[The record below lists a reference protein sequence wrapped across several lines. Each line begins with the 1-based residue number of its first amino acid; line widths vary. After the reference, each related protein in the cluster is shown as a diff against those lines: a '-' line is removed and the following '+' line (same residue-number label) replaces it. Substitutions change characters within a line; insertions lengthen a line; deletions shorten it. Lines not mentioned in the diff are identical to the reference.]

1 MANGTLKVSN
11 IETSSGSGTITLGA
25 SGETISIPS
34 GVTIT
39 NNGTQTGFGGDN
51 LPIFAVSK
59 SGGSNQTINH
69 GSNTKVTF
77 SHEITDPSSAFA
89 SDKFTVPS
97 GKGGTYLF
105 AWNLQIEDSDS
116 AITRMTTNL
125 YKNGSAI
132 SSAQMRSEGGDTV
145 FANFTLTQTR
155 IMTASAG
162 DYFEIYIYQ
171 ESSNGSSVILE
182 ASTNHNQ
189 YFSGTKL
196 IT

>member
-1 MANGTLKVSN
+1 MSTLETNLVQPSTGTTL
-11 IETSSGSGTITLGA
+11 TLGA
-25 SGETISIPS
+25 SGDTITIPS
-34 GVTIT
+34 GATIT

>member
-1 MANGTLKVSN
+1 MSTLETNLIQPSTGTSL
-11 IETSSGSGTITLGA
+11 TLGA
-25 SGETISIPS
+25 SGDTITIPS

-69 GSNTKVTF
+69 GSATKVTF

-116 AITRMTTNL
+116 AIVRMSTNL
-125 YKNGSAI
+125 YKNGSAVT
-132 SSAQMRSEGGDTV
+132 SAQMRTEGGDTV
-145 FANFTLTQTR
+145 FTNFTLTQTR
-155 IMTASAG
+155 ILTASAG
-162 DYFEIYIYQ
+162 DYFEVYVYQ

-182 ASTNHNQ
+182 ASTQHNQ

>member
-1 MANGTLKVSN
+1 MSTLETNLIQPSTGTTL
-11 IETSSGSGTITLGA
+11 TLGA
-25 SGETISIPS
+25 SGDTITIPS
-34 GVTIT
+34 GATIT

-69 GSNTKVTF
+69 GSSTKVTF

-116 AITRMTTNL
+116 AITRMSTNL

-132 SSAQMRSEGGDTV
+132 SSVQMRSEGGDTV
-145 FANFTLTQTR
+145 FANFSLTQTR

-162 DYFEIYIYQ
+162 DYFEIYVYQ

>member
-1 MANGTLKVSN
+1 MSTLETNLVQPSTGTTL
-11 IETSSGSGTITLGA
+11 TLGA
-25 SGETISIPS
+25 SGDTITIPS
-34 GVTIT
+34 GATIS
-39 NNGTQTGFGGDN
+39 NSGTASGFGGDN

-69 GSNTKVTF
+69 GSATKVTF

-116 AITRMTTNL
+116 AIVRMSTNL
-125 YKNGSAI
+125 YKNGSAVT
-132 SSAQMRSEGGDTV
+132 SAQMRTEGGDTV

-155 IMTASAG
+155 ILTASAG
-162 DYFEIYIYQ
+162 DYFEVYVYQ

-182 ASTNHNQ
+182 ASTQHNQ

>member
-1 MANGTLKVSN
+1 MSKLETNQVDPATGTTLTLG
-11 IETSSGSGTITLGA
+11 TSGDTIT
-25 SGETISIPS
+25 IPS
-34 GVTIT
+34 GVTIA
-39 NNGTQTGFGGDN
+39 NSGTATGFGGDN

-69 GSNTKVTF
+69 GSYTKVTF

-105 AWNLQIEDSDS
+105 AWNLQMEDSDS
-116 AITRMTTNL
+116 AITRMVTQL

-145 FANFTLTQTR
+145 FANFSQTQTR

-182 ASTNHNQ
+182 ASTQHNQ